1 MADEIIITQNDK
13 LIGTVGPEFL
23 CGRLDIFSSVDE
35 ITEDNIVEEVNSA
48 VGYHNTN
55 LISEEYLYWYRR
67 GLQPILNRTKDR
79 NTFVVTKCIENH
91 YSEICAFK
99 NGFLLQSPTAYISR
113 RNGVQSRIDKL
124 NEYVYRSG
132 KNDADN
138 EIADWF
144 HTVGKGVL
152 YVEET
157 PDNEVPFRCYSL
169 DPRSAFVVYSMKPG
183 KRPVYAVN
191 IVNSNE
197 KALIDVYTNDKIYRL
212 VGGYAGPKVTAFPQY
227 STMAMELV
235 RVDDNLLGHIP
246 IIEYRY
252 DSVNMAAPEPV
263 IYLLDCINQVQ
274 SGRIDAV
281 EQFVQSVIVAVNC
294 QFEDGV
300 TADMIKKQGM
310 IVLSSIGEQKADFRI
325 LSEELN
331 QDQTQT
337 LVDNLYEQALRIVCM
352 PSTTKGGSSPSDRMG
367 AVIFRDGWENASS
380 AARNTEDLWRK
391 SDYYFKEIALD
402 VLTRRKILKG
412 LKMTDFELNF
422 QREENA
428 NIQSK
433 SQSFQTLLAAG
444 LHPELAAKKSGI
456 SNDPVSDIKMSEKYL
471 KMIWGDPDEA
481 AKADESKG
489 EATIIEEDNNNGENA
504 II

>member
-1 MADEIIITQNDK
+1 MAEGNVNTENRIIN
-13 LIGTVGPEFL
+13 TVSPAFL
-23 CGRLDIFSSVDE
+23 CGRLDIYSSVE
-35 ITEDNIVEEVNSA
+35 GITEENVVAEVNSA
-48 VGYHNTN
+48 LDFHNTN
-55 LISEEYLYWYRR
+55 LMSEEYLYWYRR
-67 GLQPILNRTKDR
+67 GLQPILNRVKDR
-79 NTFVVTKCIENH
+79 NTYVLTKCVENH
-91 YSEICAFK
+91 AQEICSFK
-99 NGFLLQSPTAYISR
+99 SGYFLQNPATYVSR
-113 RNGVQSRIDKL
+113 RNGAQSKVDKL

-132 KNDADN
+132 KYDADN

-157 PDNEVPFRCYSL
+157 PDNDIPLRCYSL

-191 IVNSNE
+191 IVTQDDV
-197 KALIDVYTNDKIYRL
+197 ALIDVYTDDKIYRL
-212 VGGYAGPKVTAFPQY
+212 KGGYAGRRTTGFPAYETLAVTL
-227 STMAMELV
+227 E
-235 RVDDNLLGHIP
+235 RVEDNLLGHIP

-252 DSVNMAAPEPV
+252 DSVNMSAFESV
-263 IYLLDCINQVQ
+263 IYLLDAINQVQ
-274 SGRIDAV
+274 SGRIDGV
-281 EQFVQSVIVAVNC
+281 EQFIQSVIVAVNC
-294 QFEDGV
+294 QFEEGT
-300 TADMIKKQGM
+300 TADQIKKQGM
-310 IVLSSIGEQKADFRI
+310 IILSSIGENKADFKI

-352 PSTTKGGSSPSDRMG
+352 PSTTKGRGSTSDNMG
-367 AVIFRDGWENASS
+367 AVIFRDGWENASAS
-380 AARNTEDLWRK
+380 ARNTEDLWRK
-391 SDYYFKEIALD
+391 SDAYYKEIVLD
-402 VLTRRKILKG
+402 VLSRKGILKN

-456 SNDPVSDIKMSEKYL
+456 SNDPVSDIKMSEKYI
-471 KMIWGDPDEA
+471 KMIWGDPDAAEKTDEA
-481 AKADESKG
+481 KG

-504 II
+504 IL